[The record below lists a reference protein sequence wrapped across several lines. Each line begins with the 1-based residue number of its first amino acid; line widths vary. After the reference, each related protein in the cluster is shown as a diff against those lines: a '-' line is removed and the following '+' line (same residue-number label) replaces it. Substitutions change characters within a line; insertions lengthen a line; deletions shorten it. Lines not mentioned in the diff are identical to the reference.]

1 MSFTSPRSH
10 VPFATGL
17 TSFSP
22 TSPRIRQVDGTSF
35 ENQNLD
41 MALHPAN
48 MISTACQSYH
58 MRRSEDLRWELVPVF
73 QVHESLDRG
82 SLDSSADLTT
92 KNDTMENYLTH
103 TDFPDPNPFSIS
115 TLDVSTPSPAP
126 PSVISSSTSTLGILP
141 TQRSS
146 TRRHI
151 KQCRAR
157 VLKSSEID
165 EVPVVLRPWFHNQ
178 TRYDPIPTQ
187 IYQEMSKKIRGKT
200 VCAVRDCNFEMTLI
214 KGRRRAVNEQHIN
227 SHLKHRQY
235 YCPKCQR
242 GYIRQEDHKL
252 HPLILAASLK
262 ENPYISLPKH
272 PPASDRVPEI
282 NTLPTSSA

>member
-1 MSFTSPRSH
+1 MSFTSPRCHALSST
-10 VPFATGL
+10 AL
-17 TSFSP
+17 TLLSP
-22 TSPRIRQVDGTSF
+22 TIRQGDDKAY
-35 ENQNLD
+35 ENRDIDL
-41 MALHPAN
+41 ALHPTN
-48 MISTACQSYH
+48 MVSTASQSYH
-58 MRRSEDLRWELVPVF
+58 VRQPEALMWDLAPVV
-73 QVHESLDRG
+73 QVHESLDHG
-82 SLDSSADLTT
+82 SLDSSVDLTI
-92 KNDTMENYLTH
+92 KDDTMENYLTP
-103 TDFPDPNPFSIS
+103 TESPDPNPFSRS
-115 TLDVSTPSPAP
+115 TLDFSTPSPAP

-141 TQRSS
+141 TQKSS

-178 TRYDPIPTQ
+178 IRYDPIPSQ
-187 IYQEMSKKIRGKT
+187 LYQEMSKKIRGKT